1 MITTTLAVIALA
13 GGLSAGNI
21 PSPNWQKDYAQALA
35 VASSEGKPV
44 AVFISQG
51 NATPGKVVTEGP
63 IPSDAA
69 KLLRD
74 KYVCVYLD
82 TQTTSGKAM
91 ATQFALSEGLIISSP
106 GGKYQA
112 LRHSGSVSGTDL
124 TGTLTRYAGA
134 GTPAATVSSGYSGD
148 GVVVAA
154 GGSASRSYGVVYPGS
169 YAAPTYQAPAYQPA
183 PAYYGNPYSYGPAC
197 TGFR

>member
-51 NATPGKVVTEGP
+51 TATPGKLVTEGP

-69 KLLRD
+69 KLLRE

-82 TQTTSGKAM
+82 TETASGKAM
-91 ATQFALSEGLIISSP
+91 ANQFALSEGLIISSP

-112 LRHSGSVSGTDL
+112 LRHNGSVSGNDL

-134 GTPAATVSSGYSGD
+134 GTPTTTVSSGYSGD

-154 GGSASRSYGVVYPGS
+154 GGSSYGTSGVVYPGS
-169 YAAPTYQAPAYQPA
+169 YSAPTYQAPVYQA
-183 PAYYGNPYSYGPAC
+183 PTYYYGGGFGPTC
-197 TGFR
+197 TGPR